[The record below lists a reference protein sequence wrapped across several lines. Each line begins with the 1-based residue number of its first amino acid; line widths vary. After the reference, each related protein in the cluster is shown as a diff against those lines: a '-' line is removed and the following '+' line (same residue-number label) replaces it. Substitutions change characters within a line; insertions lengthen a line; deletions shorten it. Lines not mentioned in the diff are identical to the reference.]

1 MEKRVYLN
9 NLYDYYKELFTEK
22 QQEYF
27 EDYYYNNFSLSEIA
41 ENYNVSR
48 NAVHNQIKIVEEKL
62 EEFEKVLNLY
72 DKKNKII
79 NILEKEKIPEKV
91 IDKIIDLI

>member
-1 MEKRVYLN
+1 MEKRIYLN

-62 EEFEKVLNLY
+62 EEFESVLKLY
-72 DKKNKII
+72 DKKDTII
-79 NILEKEKIPEKV
+79 SLLKKENVRDEV
-91 IDKIIDLI
+91 IDKITDLI